1 MAGEQ
6 GLRLVQGEAKG
17 VGPRALDADRLQSD
31 YVEDYVA
38 SWVARGFS
46 STTIEQGTTRLERV
60 LAAFSKPVTENGF
73 GKTLDFIFVFHAN
86 LGIEPKRGS
95 RQRREDQEF
104 ARWCFADPQHA
115 ASFQALFGGEAIR
128 AIQRM
133 N

>member
-1 MAGEQ
+1 MTYRKGEQ
-6 GLRLVQGEAKG
+6 TAHANERNC
-17 VGPRALDADRLQSD
+17 PHI
-31 YVEDYVA
+31 VE
-38 SWVARGFS
+38 F
-46 STTIEQGTTRLERV
+46 
-60 LAAFSKPVTENGF
+60 PVPENGF